1 MEYFHIFFLSILVS
15 WITSKIIAVHY
26 FKIIDSYIEDIIQ
39 QLTEAMEESKRQ

>member
-1 MEYFHIFFLSILVS
+1 MEYFHIFFFSILVS